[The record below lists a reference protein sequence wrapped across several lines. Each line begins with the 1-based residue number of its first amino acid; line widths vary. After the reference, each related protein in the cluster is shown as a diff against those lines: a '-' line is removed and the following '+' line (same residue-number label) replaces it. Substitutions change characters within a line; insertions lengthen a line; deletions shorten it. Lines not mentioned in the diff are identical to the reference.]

1 MGADDPA
8 TPDPSDLNLAAR
20 DAWDANAAFWDAH
33 QGEGDLFQRDLIR
46 PATER
51 LLELQPGEAV
61 LDLGC
66 GNGAF
71 SRRLAELGARVLGVD
86 FSAALLALARQC
98 TTRHADRIE
107 YRQVDLADPAQ
118 LLTLGAQRF
127 DAAVATMVFMDLS
140 VLEPLARSLPTLLGP
155 RGRLVFSVS
164 HPCFNTTG
172 CSLTLEEED
181 RDGELILTRA
191 VKVTRYIRP
200 TVRRGLA
207 VRGQPVPHP
216 YFERP
221 LSLLLGTFFQVGF
234 ALDALEEPTF
244 PESDPDGDALRWERF
259 VEIPP
264 VLVARLRPAPPRI
277 ATRDGSSDDPPRAG
291 APA

>member
-1 MGADDPA
+1 MSADKLS
-8 TPDPSDLNLAAR
+8 TPDPGDLNLVAR

-33 QGEGDLFQRDLIR
+33 QGEGDQFQRVLIR

-51 LLELQPGEAV
+51 LLELRAGETV

-71 SRRLAELGARVLGVD
+71 TRRLAELGAHVLGVD
-86 FSAALLALARQC
+86 FSARLLELARRR
-98 TTRHADRIE
+98 TTQHVDRIA
-107 YRQVDLADPAQ
+107 YRHLDLADEAQ
-118 LLTLGAQRF
+118 LGTLGADRF
-127 DAAVATMVFMDLS
+127 DAAVATMVFMDLAT
-140 VLEPLARSLPTLLGP
+140 LEPLARALPALLAP
-155 RGRLVFSVS
+155 HGRLVFSVL

-172 CSLTLEEED
+172 CRLSLEEED

-221 LSLLLGTFFQVGF
+221 LSLLLGKFFQTGF
-234 ALDALEEPTF
+234 VLDALEEPTF
-244 PESDPDGDALRWERF
+244 AESNSGGSAPLSWDSF
-259 VEIPP
+259 TEIPP
-264 VLVARLRPAPPRI
+264 VLVARLRLG
-277 ATRDGSSDDPPRAG
+277 ATTQA
-291 APA
+291 AV